1 MIEEQLAVFIGSG
14 LRLAVPLIF
23 AGAGEM
29 LSERAGVLNLSLDG
43 MMLTSAFTAA
53 AASWATGSPMAGL
66 AAGVIAA
73 VSVAYVQAILS
84 VTLRANQLVVG
95 IGFNILA
102 LGATTFLYREIFG
115 PLSRDAIPG
124 FTQLNW
130 SWLTSIPV
138 IGPALSHQTWLAYLA
153 IFMVGVTWA
162 LLKYTSFGLAVRA
175 VGEDPRSADKAGIN
189 VARTRYLGV
198 LYAGA
203 LAGLGGAFLS
213 IADSNTF
220 TENMTKGAGYLAI
233 TAVIFGG
240 WTPWRTLGACL
251 LFGFATA
258 LQFLVPALQLDV
270 PVALLLLLPYLLALI
285 AIAGFVGKSRQPAAL
300 TIPFARGAS

>member
-1 MIEEQLAVFIGSG
+1 MVDEQLAVFLGSG
-14 LRLAVPLIF
+14 LRLAVPIIF
-23 AGAGEM
+23 AATGEM

-43 MMLTSAFTAA
+43 MMLTSAFSAA
-53 AASWATGSPMAGL
+53 LTSWATGSPL
-66 AAGVIAA
+66 AGV
-73 VSVAYVQAILS
+73 VVGVLVATVVATAQAFLS

-115 PLSRDAIPG
+115 PLSRDPIPG
-124 FTQLNW
+124 FAQLDI
-130 SWLTSIPV
+130 SWLAGIPL
-138 IGPALSHQTWLAYLA
+138 IGPALSNQTGLAYVSIL
-153 IFMVGVTWA
+153 MVIVTWWI
-162 LLKYTSFGLAVRA
+162 LKYTSFGLAVRA
-175 VGEDPRSADKAGIN
+175 VGEDPRAADKAGIS
-189 VARTRYLGV
+189 VIRTRYLGV
-198 LYAGA
+198 LYAGV
-203 LAGLGGAFLS
+203 LAGLGGAFMS
-213 IADSNTF
+213 VADSNTF

-240 WTPWRTLGACL
+240 WNPWYTLAACL

-285 AIAGFVGKSRQPAAL
+285 AVGGFVGRSTQPAAL
-300 TIPFARGAS
+300 TMPFERGG